1 MIEIMLDYLR
11 SLPHSMR
18 TFRKGQYLFHQGDPV
33 DLMFLVENGEALLLR
48 RHRDGSLV
56 VLQRATSGAVLA
68 EASLFS
74 SVYHCDAIA
83 NTRVVVRLILRI
95 KMKELFET
103 NVTFASNWASHLADE
118 VRHARLRA
126 EILSLKTV
134 SERLNAW
141 IANAGCLPTKGSWKA
156 TAQEIGT
163 SAEALYREM
172 ARRKRFS
179 RGLKTQST
187 SRQL

>member
-11 SLPHSMR
+11 SLLHSLR
-18 TFRKGQYLFHQGDPV
+18 TYRKGQYLFHQCDSV
-33 DLMFLVENGEALLLR
+33 DAMFLVENGEALMLR

-56 VLQRATSGAVLA
+56 VLQRAATGAVLA

-83 NTRVVVRLILRI
+83 NTRIVVRLIPRI

-103 NVTFASNWASHLADE
+103 NVALASNWASYLADE
-118 VRHARLRA
+118 VRNARLRA

-141 IANAGCLPTKGSWKA
+141 IANAGCHPTKGRWKA
-156 TAQEIGT
+156 TAQEIGI
-163 SAEALYREM
+163 SAEALYREIASRK
-172 ARRKRFS
+172 AR
-179 RGLKTQST
+179 
-187 SRQL
+187 